1 MPIKFQP
8 VYPEGDAMKNT
19 MMKLIALVA
28 LSSLVLTGYADEATD
43 IHKLQTRWAEIK
55 YQTPEAGKEKAFV
68 TLVAEA
74 EQLRTANTSA
84 PYLIWEAIIRS
95 TYAGVKGGLGALDQ
109 VKQSKKLLEQAIKL
123 DPAAMNGSAY
133 TSLGSLY
140 YQVPGWPV
148 GFGDDKKAKEMLL
161 KGLSYNPDGID
172 SNYFYGDYLLGQKE
186 YQQAILVLEKA
197 LNAAPRSGRESA
209 DAGRKGEIEAAIA
222 KAKKHL

>member
-1 MPIKFQP
+1 
-8 VYPEGDAMKNT
+8 MKK
-19 MMKLIALVA
+19 MMLKLIALAIFSGLA
-28 LSSLVLTGYADEATD
+28 LTSFANEAAD

-55 YQTPEAGKEKAFV
+55 YQLPENERESAFEK
-68 TLVAEA
+68 LVAEA
-74 EQLRTANTSA
+74 QQLRTTNAGA

-95 TYAGVKGGLGALDQ
+95 TYAGAKGGLGALEQ
-109 VKQSKKLLEQAIKL
+109 VKQAKKLLEEAITL

-172 SNYFYGDYLLGQKE
+172 SNYFYGDYLLTQKE
-186 YQQAILVLEKA
+186 YQQALAAFEKA
-197 LNAAPRSGRESA
+197 LKAAPRLGRESA
-209 DAGRKGEIEAAIA
+209 DAGRKTEVLAAME

>member
-1 MPIKFQP
+1 MTNIIMKTFFTTATMLKF
-8 VYPEGDAMKNT
+8 V
-19 MMKLIALVA
+19 ALA
-28 LSSLVLTGYADEATD
+28 TLSSLALTVYADEAAD
-43 IHKLQTRWAEIK
+43 IQKLQTRWAEIK
-55 YQTPEAGKEKAFV
+55 YQTPEAEQEKAFV

-74 EQLRTANTSA
+74 EQLRAANTSA

-95 TYAGVKGGLGALDQ
+95 TYAGAKGGLGALDQ
-109 VKQSKKLLEQAIKL
+109 VKQSKKLLEQAIKI
-123 DPAAMNGSAY
+123 DGAAMDGSAY

-172 SNYFYGDYLLGQKE
+172 SNYFYGDYLLEQKQ
-186 YQQAILVLEKA
+186 YQQAVVALEKA
-197 LNAAPRSGRESA
+197 LNAAPRPGRESA
-209 DAGRKGEIEAAIA
+209 DVGRRGEIEAAMA

>member
-1 MPIKFQP
+1 
-8 VYPEGDAMKNT
+8 MKNVLLHSSAAT
-19 MMKLIALVA
+19 QLLFKLIALIAFASFA
-28 LSSLVLTGYADEATD
+28 LIVHADEAAD
-43 IHKLQTRWAEIK
+43 IQKLQTRWAEIK
-55 YQTPEAGKEKAFV
+55 YQTPDAEQEKALV

-74 EQLRTANTSA
+74 EHLRIANTRA

-95 TYAGVKGGLGALDQ
+95 TYAGAKGGLGALDQ
-109 VKQSKKLLEQAIKL
+109 VKQAKKLLEQAIDI

-172 SNYFYGDYLLGQKE
+172 SNYFYGDYLLQQKQ
-186 YQQAILVLEKA
+186 YQEAVAVFEKA
-197 LNAAPRSGRESA
+197 LKAAPRPGRESA
-209 DAGRKGEIEAAIA
+209 DAGRKGEIEVAIA

>member
-1 MPIKFQP
+1 
-8 VYPEGDAMKNT
+8 MKNVLLHSSSAT
-19 MMKLIALVA
+19 QLLFKLIALIAFASFA
-28 LSSLVLTGYADEATD
+28 LIGHADEAAD
-43 IHKLQTRWAEIK
+43 IQKLQTRWAEIK
-55 YQTPEAGKEKAFV
+55 YQTPDAGQEKALV

-74 EQLRTANTSA
+74 EHLRIANTRA

-95 TYAGVKGGLGALDQ
+95 TYAGAKGGLGALDQ
-109 VKQSKKLLEQAIKL
+109 VKQAKKLLEQAIDI

-172 SNYFYGDYLLGQKE
+172 SNYFYGDYLLQQKH
-186 YQQAILVLEKA
+186 YQQAVAAFEKA
-197 LNAAPRSGRESA
+197 LKAAPRPGRESA
-209 DAGRKGEIEAAIA
+209 DAGRKGEIEVAIA